1 MLQELHI
8 KNFAIIDEVTIAF
21 GQGLNVLTGET
32 GAGKSIVIDA
42 VKVLLG
48 DKVSQEIIRDGHG
61 EALVEGIFDISL
73 RTSVQNT
80 LEKVGI
86 VSDDELLLKRV
97 IPKTGKNR
105 VYINGNIATLSMLAK
120 IGENLIDIYGQHDH
134 QSLIKPW
141 SHLDILDTY
150 GALWPLR
157 EKIKEG
163 YKKLTSLQKEIK
175 RLKSQAETRDKD
187 IELLSYQLEEIGG
200 GHLKIGEEEELQKEK
215 EKLKYSE
222 GIIEATQEGFKVL
235 YSSEGSVLERM
246 ADITEGLKKVST
258 VDEKLN
264 RFSESLQSIAF
275 QLEDIALELR
285 DYSKDVDVAPEHLE
299 EIEER
304 LTFLAKLKRK
314 YDDDVEGILKIG
326 EEVKRRLEEIS
337 KSDEREK
344 EVEKELDLTEGS
356 VRNLAEKAST
366 RRKEFSQGLKEGV
379 EKELSGLGMN
389 KASFEVR
396 IEDKQM
402 SDKGVDSVEFF
413 LSANPGEQVKPLSKI
428 ASGGELSRIML
439 ALKLVGKTVGVPTLI
454 FDEVDSGVGG
464 KVADEVGMRLR
475 RLSLEHQVFCIT
487 HLPQIASYG
496 ITHYHVLKEEKAGRT
511 VVKVERLDEVERI
524 HEVSRMLGGASITE
538 KTREHAEEM
547 LSNAVK
553 AVISLGSF
561 AK

>member
-42 VKVLLG
+42 VKILLG
-48 DKVSQEIIRDGHG
+48 DKVSQEIIRDGHE
-61 EALVEGIFDISL
+61 EALIEGIFDISL
-73 RTSVQNT
+73 RTPIQDT

-97 IPKTGKNR
+97 ISMTGKNR
-105 VYINGNIATLSMLAK
+105 VYINGNIATLSMLAN
-120 IGENLIDIYGQHDH
+120 IGENLIDIYGQHEH
-134 QSLIKPW
+134 QSLIKAW
-141 SHLDILDTY
+141 FHLDILDTY

-157 EKIKEG
+157 EEIKGG
-163 YKKLTSLQKEIK
+163 YKKLTSLQKK
-175 RLKSQAETRDKD
+175 LKTLKSQTETRDKD
-187 IELLSYQLEEIGG
+187 FELLSYQLGEIEGG
-200 GHLKIGEEEELQKEK
+200 RLIIGEEEDLQKER
-215 EKLKYSE
+215 ERLKSSE
-222 GIIEATQEGFKVL
+222 GILAATQEGFKVL
-235 YSSEGSVLERM
+235 YASEDSVLEKL
-246 ADITEGLKKVST
+246 AEITEGLKKVST
-258 VDEKLN
+258 VDEGVN
-264 RFSESLQSIAF
+264 RFSASLQSIAF

-285 DYSKDVDVAPEHLE
+285 DYSNDVDLAPEHLE

-314 YDDDVEGILKIG
+314 YDKDVEGILKLG
-326 EEVKRRLEEIS
+326 EEVKNKLDEIS
-337 KSDEREK
+337 KGDEREK
-344 EVEKELDLTEGS
+344 EVERELNQTE
-356 VRNLAEKAST
+356 RNARSLSEDAST
-366 RRKEFSQGLKEGV
+366 RRKEFSKGLKEGV
-379 EKELSGLGMN
+379 EKELSGLGMG

-396 IEDKQM
+396 LEDKQM
-402 SDKGVDSVEFF
+402 SEKGVDSVEFF

-475 RLSLEHQVFCIT
+475 RLSLEHQVLCIT

-496 ITHYHVLKEEKAGRT
+496 TTHYHVLKEEKAGRT
-511 VVKVERLDEVERI
+511 VVKVEKLDDVERI
-524 HEVSRMLGGASITE
+524 HEVSRMLGGASVTE
-538 KTREHAEEM
+538 KTRDHAEEM
-547 LSNAVK
+547 LSNA
-553 AVISLGSF
+553 LEMGSNL
-561 AK
+561 